1 MRRGDVVWVEL
12 GSPVGSEA
20 RGRRPAV
27 VVSNDG
33 ANEAAEVLGSGVLT
47 IIPVTTNTRRVQP
60 YQVLLPGEACGLP
73 RDSKAQ
79 CEQVRSVD
87 VRRMSAP
94 IGRVPAS
101 LADELD
107 EALRLQLWL

>member
-12 GSPVGSEA
+12 GSPAGSEA

-27 VVSNDG
+27 IVSNDG
-33 ANEAAEVLGSGVLT
+33 ANEAADMLGTGVIT
-47 IIPVTTNTRRVQP
+47 VVPTTTNIRRVQP
-60 YQVLLPGEACGLP
+60 YQVLLPGHACGLP
-73 RDSKAQ
+73 SDSKAQ

-87 VRRMSAP
+87 VRRLSDP
-94 IGRVPAS
+94 IGRIPTS

-107 EALRLQLWL
+107 DALRLQLWL